1 MTWKELNLNPSD
13 REVRTFSVLWLLA
26 FGLFGGLAAWRGAG
40 SAPAFL
46 GVALA
51 GGLIGLALPQ
61 LMRRV
66 YVVWMIAAFPIGWT
80 ISLVLQA
87 VVFYAVLT
95 PIGVALRM
103 AGRDPLGRRFDRNA
117 TTYWVTRRRRD
128 DVDGYFRQF

>member
-26 FGLFGGLAAWRGAG
+26 FGLFGGLAAWRGSG